1 MSLHF
6 GTLFLQGGGL
16 GAFGGLI
23 PLLMMLVLFYILIIV
38 PQRRQQSKTKEMLA
52 NLKAGDKVV
61 TSGGVYGTIT
71 LVREDKPT
79 IQLKI
84 AESPI
89 VKIDVARSSI
99 AGLQEPVEEKK

>member
-6 GTLFLQGGGL
+6 GTILLQGSGL
-16 GAFGGLI
+16 GALGGLI

-38 PQRRQQSKTKEMLA
+38 PQRRQQKKTKEMIA
-52 NLKAGDKVV
+52 NLKAGDKIV

-79 IQLKI
+79 VQLKI
-84 AESPI
+84 AESPV
-89 VKIDVARSSI
+89 VKIDIARSAI
-99 AGLQEPVEEKK
+99 AGLQGEPEEKK